1 MLDGRGLSC
10 FRFVAVAID
19 FRATFAAI
27 SRINPPCPLLD
38 STGSNFRLV
47 EIDGDLLL
55 VFAVVIRVIGFLG
68 GIAIAIGWGTY
79 KKTKTQFGDMA
90 AILMGI
96 VFGVMFYLFTSLVL
110 IYMLGY
116 DSQFY

>member
-1 MLDGRGLSC
+1 MRRKLLVVLFLAQMPYMLDGRGLSC

-38 STGSNFRLV
+38 STGSNFRWV

-55 VFAVVIRVIGFLG
+55 VFAVVIRVIGLTLAG
-68 GIAIAIGWGTY
+68 LSMLAI
-79 KKTKTQFGDMA
+79 D
-90 AILMGI
+90 
-96 VFGVMFYLFTSLVL
+96 
-110 IYMLGY
+110 
-116 DSQFY
+116 